1 MPHSAQSVHAAAST
15 EAAQRARTQATVV
28 TCAAATVPTVLAMQG
43 MASLAT
49 DLLHFPVAV
58 AIALVSFALLTRASA
73 LAGRPGGVDAA
84 AVWGGVARFR
94 GVLRPA

>member
-1 MPHSAQSVHAAAST
+1 
-15 EAAQRARTQATVV
+15 VV

-58 AIALVSFALLTRASA
+58 AIALAGFLELALVSFALLTRASA

-84 AVWGGVARFR
+84 AVWGVSLASG